1 MTITTTIPSGATS
14 ATITISTTPLIGSG
28 ASLERR
34 SPNRNPFVGVVARVI
49 AGMTGVLLG
58 LAIGLVSAG
67 FDTTPLSLAFG
78 AVALGLGWLT
88 ALATGPATT
97 SPNLR

>member
-1 MTITTTIPSGATS
+1 MKTATADA

-28 ASLERR
+28 SSVARR
-34 SPNRNPFVGVVARVI
+34 ATDRTRLVGRAARVI

-67 FDTTPLSLAFG
+67 FDTTGLLLAVGG
-78 AVALGLGWLT
+78 AAVGLGWIF
-88 ALATGPATT
+88 AVVSGRAAI
-97 SPNLR
+97 SADRR